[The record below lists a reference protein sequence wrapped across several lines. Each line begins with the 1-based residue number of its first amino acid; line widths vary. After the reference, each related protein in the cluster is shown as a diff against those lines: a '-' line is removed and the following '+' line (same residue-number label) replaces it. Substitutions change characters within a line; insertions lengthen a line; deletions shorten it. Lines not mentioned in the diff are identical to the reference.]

1 MYNQRER
8 EAVKEILGL
17 ESRMEEIIY
26 EINNDIEE
34 LETQSTTNTG
44 NFARVLRASRNKIIE
59 GMQFIE
65 RAKLQRI
72 IKVEE
77 E

>member
-1 MYNQRER
+1 MYNERER
-8 EAVKEILGL
+8 EAVQEIVGL
-17 ESRMEEIIY
+17 ETRMEEIICML
-26 EINNDIEE
+26 NNDIEE
-34 LETQSTTNTG
+34 LETQSTRNTC